1 MEIAINQLLSCD
13 GPPERSKETAGGCA
27 RSPAQPS
34 PAQPSPPL
42 ADAKHKHLLASS
54 GEGKGKR
61 QEPQDYGKILSGR
74 WLTNAAGMA
83 GRGAGV
89 EGMGCA
95 TAGPALI
102 GLCRTQET
110 TSGAVPAQQYAECS
124 EEHTVKS
131 ISIHSIFTSQR
142 TSQLPAVTHIS
153 CQGNAGSR
161 ALACALCIATA
172 HAARA
177 KDASAISLQP
187 LGRTSAPQITG
198 LNNS

>member
-1 MEIAINQLLSCD
+1 MEIAIIQWLSCD
-13 GPPERSKETAGGCA
+13 GPPQRSKETAGGCA

-34 PAQPSPPL
+34 PAQPSPALPSPPL

-54 GEGKGKR
+54 GQGKR

-95 TAGPALI
+95 TAGPAFI

-124 EEHTVKS
+124 EEHTVKAS
-131 ISIHSIFTSQR
+131 ASTPYS
-142 TSQLPAVTHIS
+142 LPNAR
-153 CQGNAGSR
+153 AGS
-161 ALACALCIATA
+161 LL
-172 HAARA
+172 
-177 KDASAISLQP
+177 
-187 LGRTSAPQITG
+187 
-198 LNNS
+198 

>member
-1 MEIAINQLLSCD
+1 ME
-13 GPPERSKETAGGCA
+13 
-27 RSPAQPS
+27 
-34 PAQPSPPL
+34 
-42 ADAKHKHLLASS
+42 
-54 GEGKGKR
+54 
-61 QEPQDYGKILSGR
+61 
-74 WLTNAAGMA
+74 GMA
-83 GRGAGV
+83 
-89 EGMGCA
+89 CA

-142 TSQLPAVTHIS
+142 TSRLPAVTHIS
-153 CQGNAGSR
+153 CQGSAGSR
-161 ALACALCIATA
+161 ALACTLCIATA

-177 KDASAISLQP
+177 KDTSAISLQP
-187 LGRTSAPQITG
+187 LGRTSTPQITG